1 MFLFGNKLSK
11 IASATSKGNGKYL
24 MKLIK
29 DKDQAV
35 RLAAIDGLGE
45 VKYTDAVGPLASFL
59 YDPSVDVRVHCCEA
73 LAKIGDA
80 HSKEHINNAIAREK
94 DPKVQETMRK
104 ALLKL
109 KSY

>member
-11 IASATSKGNGKYL
+11 IENATAKGNGKYL
-24 MKLIK
+24 MTLIK

-35 RLAAIDGLGE
+35 RLAAIDGLGK

-59 YDPSVDVRVHCCEA
+59 YDPSVEVRVHCCEA
-73 LAKIGDA
+73 LANIGDA
-80 HSKEHINNAIAREK
+80 HSKEHINNAIARETDAK
-94 DPKVQETMRK
+94 AKERMVK